1 MSNMDNLE
9 KVERIREKTGV
20 SYEDAKIA
28 LEASNN
34 DMLDAIV
41 YLEKLGKVN
50 APKQSQY
57 VTSPETY
64 TSSEFEQAQEN
75 YEKSCKK
82 STFGEKMDS
91 FGQWLKKVIKRGCE
105 IKFNV
110 DRFEERVIS
119 IPLIA
124 LVFIMIIA
132 FWLVGILLIVG
143 LFFDYKYSFEGI
155 NPTTVD
161 LNDLCNKASDTCTSL
176 REDIKNE
183 KDARDNK

>member
-1 MSNMDNLE
+1 MDNME

-28 LEASNN
+28 LESNN
-34 DMLDAIV
+34 NDILDAIV

-57 VTSPETY
+57 VTTPDSD
-64 TSSEFEQAQEN
+64 TSSEFQQAQAN
-75 YEKSCKK
+75 YEKACKK
-82 STFGEKMDS
+82 STLGDKVDS
-91 FGQWLKKVIKRGCE
+91 FGEWFKKVIKRSCE

-110 DRFEERVIS
+110 DRFEERVFS
-119 IPLIA
+119 LPLLA
-124 LVFIMIIA
+124 LVIIMIFA

-143 LFFDYKYSFEGI
+143 LFFDYKYSFEGV

-161 LNDLCNKASDTCTSL
+161 INDFCNKASDTCSSL
-176 REDIKNE
+176 RDDFKGERK
-183 KDARDNK
+183 

>member
-1 MSNMDNLE
+1 MDNLE
-9 KVERIREKTGV
+9 KVEKIREKTGV

-28 LEASNN
+28 LEANNN

-50 APKQSQY
+50 APKQSMY
-57 VTSPETY
+57 VTSPEAN
-64 TSSEFEQAQEN
+64 TSSEFEQAQAN
-75 YEKSCKK
+75 YEKACRK

-91 FGQWLKKVIKRGCE
+91 FGEWFKRVIKRSCE

-110 DRFEERVIS
+110 DRYEERVFS
-119 IPLIA
+119 IPLLA
-124 LVFIMIIA
+124 LIVIMIFA

-143 LFFDYKYSFEGI
+143 LFFDYKYSFEGV

-161 LNDLCNKASDTCTSL
+161 INDLCNKASDTCTEIKESVKKDT
-176 REDIKNE
+176 DIK
-183 KDARDNK
+183 

>member
-1 MSNMDNLE
+1 MDNLE

-57 VTSPETY
+57 VTSFETE
-64 TSSEFEQAQEN
+64 TSSEFDKAQAD
-75 YEKSCKK
+75 YEKACKK
-82 STFGEKMDS
+82 SSFGEKIDS
-91 FGQWLKKVIKRGCE
+91 FGEWFKKVIKRSCE

-110 DRFEERVIS
+110 DRYEERVFS
-119 IPLIA
+119 LPLLA
-124 LVFIMIIA
+124 LIIIMLFA

-143 LFFDYKYSFEGI
+143 LFFDYKYSFEGV

-161 LNDLCNKASDTCTSL
+161 INDLCNKASDTCTGL

-183 KDARDNK
+183 KK

>member
-1 MSNMDNLE
+1 MDNLE

-20 SYEDAKIA
+20 SYEDAKVA

-57 VTSPETY
+57 ITRPEEY
-64 TSSEFEQAQEN
+64 HSSEFQQAQEN

-82 STFGEKMDS
+82 STFGEKVDN
-91 FGQWLKKVIKRGCE
+91 FGDWFKRVIKRSCE

-110 DRFEERVIS
+110 DRYEERVFS
-119 IPLIA
+119 LPLLA
-124 LVFIMIIA
+124 LIIIMIVA

-143 LFFDYKYSFEGI
+143 LFFDYKYSFEGV

-161 LNDLCNKASDTCTSL
+161 INDLCNKASDTCTSL

-183 KDARDNK
+183 KNDIK

>member
-41 YLEKLGKVN
+41 YLEKLGKVT

-57 VTSPETY
+57 ITRPEEY
-64 TSSEFEQAQEN
+64 HSSEFKQAQEN

-82 STFGEKMDS
+82 SSFGEKVDS
-91 FGQWLKKVIKRGCE
+91 FGDWIKRVVKRGCE

-110 DRFEERVIS
+110 DRFEERVLS

-124 LVFIMIIA
+124 LVVIMIIA

-143 LFFDYKYSFEGI
+143 LFFDYKYSFEGV

-161 LNDLCNKASDTCTSL
+161 INDFCNKASDTCTGL
-176 REDIKNE
+176 REDFKNE
-183 KDARDNK
+183 RDSRDK

>member
-28 LEASNN
+28 LEASGN

-50 APKQSQY
+50 GPKQSQY
-57 VTSPETY
+57 VTKPEDNH
-64 TSSEFEQAQEN
+64 SSEFMQAQEN

-82 STFGEKMDS
+82 STFGEKVDG
-91 FGQWLKKVIKRGCE
+91 FGEWLKKVIKRGCE

-110 DRFEERVIS
+110 DRFEERVFS
-119 IPLIA
+119 LPLIA
-124 LVFIMIIA
+124 LVVIMIFA

-143 LFFDYKYSFEGI
+143 LFFDYKYSFEGV

-161 LNDLCNKASDTCTSL
+161 INDLCNKASDTCTGL

-183 KDARDNK
+183 RDMRDK

>member
-1 MSNMDNLE
+1 MDNLE

-20 SYEDAKIA
+20 SYEDAKVA

-57 VTSPETY
+57 VTRPEDNH
-64 TSSEFEQAQEN
+64 SSEFQQAQEN

-82 STFGEKMDS
+82 STFGEKVDG
-91 FGQWLKKVIKRGCE
+91 FGEWIKKVVKRGCE

-110 DRFEERVIS
+110 DRFEERVFS
-119 IPLIA
+119 VPLIA
-124 LVFIMIIA
+124 LVVIMIFA

-143 LFFDYKYSFEGI
+143 LFFDYKYSLIHLKLLPFLQELKMSSYEYHLPFLNILPYMHPQQFE
-155 NPTTVD
+155 
-161 LNDLCNKASDTCTSL
+161 
-176 REDIKNE
+176 
-183 KDARDNK
+183 

>member
-1 MSNMDNLE
+1 MDNLE
-9 KVERIREKTGV
+9 KVEKIREKTGV
-20 SYEDAKIA
+20 SYEDAKVA
-28 LEASNN
+28 LEANNN

-41 YLEKLGKVN
+41 YLEKLGKVS

-57 VTSPETY
+57 VTKPEEY
-64 TSSEFEQAQEN
+64 HSSEFQQAQEK

-91 FGQWLKKVIKRGCE
+91 FGEWVKKVVKRGCE

-124 LVFIMIIA
+124 LVVIMIIA

-143 LFFDYKYSFEGI
+143 LFFDYKYSFEGV

-161 LNDLCNKASDTCTSL
+161 INDLCNKASDTCTGL
-176 REDIKNE
+176 REDL
-183 KDARDNK
+183 RDK